1 MLKVLDKLHVGN
13 RYCVSGEGDIQQLK
27 NGLKLIDEKG
37 NMFEI
42 ETVAMSDYQNIE
54 DYKKHA
60 NLVLFGD
67 IEKMGKNLFLNV

>member
-1 MLKVLDKLHVGN
+1 MFKVLDKLHVGN
-13 RYCVSGEGDIQQLK
+13 MYCVSVEGDIQQLK

-37 NMFEI
+37 NMFES
-42 ETVAMSDYQNIE
+42 ETVAMSDYQNME